1 LDIPITLSD
10 AGPGLAVSM
19 EVRVRAHQQPAIA
32 DSLILIPRTWRSTG
46 CHGAVHCEL
55 REVSRR
61 DSNVAL
67 DSRCE
72 SAVADIDVQLK
83 HRHSL
88 RPNLFKTVKA
98 FTAHERGT

>member
-1 LDIPITLSD
+1 MAQFI
-10 AGPGLAVSM
+10 
-19 EVRVRAHQQPAIA
+19 AIFA
-32 DSLILIPRTWRSTG
+32 KCQG
-46 CHGAVHCEL
+46 G
-55 REVSRR
+55 

-67 DSRCE
+67 DSHCE